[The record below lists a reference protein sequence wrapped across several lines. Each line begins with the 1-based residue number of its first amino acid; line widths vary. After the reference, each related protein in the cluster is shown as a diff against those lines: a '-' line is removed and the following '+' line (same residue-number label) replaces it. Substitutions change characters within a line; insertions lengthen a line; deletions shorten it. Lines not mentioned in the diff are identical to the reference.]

1 MVVVQVLQEPVV
13 QVVPPERQDLLA
25 LQEHQ
30 EQVEP
35 LEQVE
40 LPGPQEP
47 VVQVVHPERQDLLA
61 LQEPQEPQGL
71 LERVEQVELPDPPEQ
86 AVLLDLPERLEH
98 QDPQEQAEP
107 LDRLEL
113 LEPLDFQEQVEPRVK
128 MVFPP
133 VKYIISTRAK
143 IQELLDIK
151 YCLLIHPEQLS
162 KPLLPLYLEMH
173 QVYSFLIT

>member
-40 LPGPQEP
+40 LPGPREP

-86 AVLLDLPERLEH
+86 AVLLDLPEHR
-98 QDPQEQAEP
+98 DPQEQAEP

>member
-1 MVVVQVLQEPVV
+1 MEL
-13 QVVPPERQDLLA
+13 QDLL
-25 LQEHQ
+25 
-30 EQVEP
+30 
-35 LEQVE
+35 
-40 LPGPQEP
+40 
-47 VVQVVHPERQDLLA
+47 
-61 LQEPQEPQGL
+61 
-71 LERVEQVELPDPPEQ
+71 EQ
-86 AVLLDLPERLEH
+86 AVLRDLPERLEH
-98 QDPQEQAEP
+98 QDPQDHLEQAVLPDLPERLEHQDPLDHLEQAEP

>member
-1 MVVVQVLQEPVV
+1 MVVVRVLLEPVV
-13 QVVPPERQDLLA
+13 QVVP
-25 LQEHQ
+25 
-30 EQVEP
+30 
-35 LEQVE
+35 
-40 LPGPQEP
+40 
-47 VVQVVHPERQDLLA
+47 PERQDLLA

-98 QDPQEQAEP
+98 QDPQDHLEQAEP